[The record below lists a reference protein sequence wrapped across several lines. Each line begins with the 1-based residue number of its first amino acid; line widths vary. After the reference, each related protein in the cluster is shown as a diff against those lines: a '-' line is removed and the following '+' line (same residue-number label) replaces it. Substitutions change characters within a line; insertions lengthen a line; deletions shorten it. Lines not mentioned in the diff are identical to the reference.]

1 MKHNVL
7 ESGERIELSCQ
18 NRSIFAFTRSG
29 APAASPM
36 CEGVATLWF
45 DTNTKTIDY
54 GRCASQQTIYVEQL
68 IVSSPLD
75 SDKPL

>member
-7 ESGERIELSCQ
+7 ESGESLELSCQ
-18 NRSIFAFTRSG
+18 NRSILAFTRSG

-54 GRCASQQTIYVEQL
+54 GGVLRSRPIYVEQL
-68 IVSSPLD
+68 IFCLHLD
-75 SDKPL
+75 LDMRL